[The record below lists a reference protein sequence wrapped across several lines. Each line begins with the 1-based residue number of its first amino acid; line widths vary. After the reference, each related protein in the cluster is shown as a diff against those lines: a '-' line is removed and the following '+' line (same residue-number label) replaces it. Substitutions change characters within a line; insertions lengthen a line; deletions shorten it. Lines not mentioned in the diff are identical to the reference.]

1 MKNNLSGWLLQSL
14 QGKASG
20 NVDPEKLRSL
30 ADQVTPG
37 DFEDEEKLRSMIR
50 SVAMISGKTLSAEKE
65 EEIIG
70 MFRSKELDLRDMS
83 TFTRFLK

>member
-1 MKNNLSGWLLQSL
+1 MKNNLSDRLLKSL
-14 QGKASG
+14 QGKV
-20 NVDPEKLRSL
+20 NVDTEKLRSL
-30 ADQVTPG
+30 ANQVKPG

-65 EEIIG
+65 EEIIE

-83 TFTRFLK
+83 TFARFLK

>member
-1 MKNNLSGWLLQSL
+1 MKNNLSDRLLKSL
-14 QGKASG
+14 QGKV
-20 NVDPEKLRSL
+20 NVDTEKLRSL
-30 ADQVTPG
+30 ASQVKPG

-65 EEIIG
+65 EEIIE

-83 TFTRFLK
+83 TFARFLK